1 MKKLLLA
8 TFVFVTTVA
17 SNADAQNVKDVSVP
31 HDLRFLLTTSG
42 YSENINAKAVRNFTR
57 QFKQAP
63 DAEWYKVNNGYTA
76 LFKSGDVQNRIFY
89 SKRGNWLYT
98 IKYYSETSLPKTVRA
113 QVKSTYYD
121 YAIVGIT
128 EVELVNEP
136 TVYLVHMTDDETYKI
151 VSVCNE
157 EMSIVDDF
165 KKAL

>member
-1 MKKLLLA
+1 MKKLFLA
-8 TFVFVTTVA
+8 TVVFITTVVSSA
-17 SNADAQNVKDVSVP
+17 NAQNVKDVSVP

-42 YSENINAKAVRNFTR
+42 YSENINAKAVRNFAK

-63 DAEWYKVNNGYTA
+63 DAEWYKVDNGYTA
-76 LFKSGDVQNRIFY
+76 LFKSGDVRHRIFY
-89 SKRGNWLYT
+89 NKKGNWLYT

-113 QVKSTYYD
+113 QVKSTYFD

-136 TVYLVHMTDDETYKI
+136 TIYLVHMADADTYKI